1 MPKANYVTW
10 VIFALDRSS
19 NPDDAFLFT
28 CSVLEGN
35 SPRGTL
41 QEAWREWAKTEEGKE
56 YIEQNGTNWGDCLHI
71 PREFLKAAGIGH
83 YDNAVE
89 SYPGTGGRL
98 FDVGIRI
105 PHFDRKLV
113 VEHVE
118 SLLPR

>member
-1 MPKANYVTW
+1 MPKANHVTW
-10 VIFALDRSS
+10 VIFALSS
-19 NPDDAFLFT
+19 WEDDAFLFT
-28 CSVLEGN
+28 CSIEGD
-35 SPRGTL
+35 SAPREAL

-56 YIEQNGTNWGDCLHI
+56 YIERNGTNWGDSCYI

-83 YDNAVE
+83 YDNAVGY
-89 SYPGTGGRL
+89 YPGTCDRE